1 MSSRPHS
8 RAVALVLSLV
18 PGWGHA
24 YWGKEGVGLAV
35 FTGFAIVLSGLL
47 NGLFI
52 YLGDG
57 RGTLVAVSASLLLAI
72 TAGAWF
78 DILRRTSPE
87 AVRTAAE
94 DRERS
99 LREGT
104 VAYLRGDLAGAS
116 ALFKGCVGADP
127 SDVEALFRL
136 GVVTSRAGDARAARV
151 WLRRALKCDLE
162 DKWRWEICREL
173 ERSKEEGARA
183 ARAAPARGGA
193 HQATKEAEPHSV

>member
-8 RAVALVLSLV
+8 RAVALLLSLV

-24 YWGKEGVGLAV
+24 YWGKEAVGLAV
-35 FTGFAIVLSGLL
+35 FTGFAIALSGLL

-57 RGTLVAVSASLLLAI
+57 RGALVWVSALLLLAV

-94 DRERS
+94 ERERS
-99 LREGT
+99 LRDGV
-104 VAYLRGDLAGAS
+104 VAYLRGDLPGAS
-116 ALFKGCVGADP
+116 ALFRGCVRTDP
-127 SDVEALFRL
+127 ADVEALFRL
-136 GVVTSRAGDARAARV
+136 GVVTSRAGDARAARL

-162 DKWRWEICREL
+162 DKWRWEIRREL
-173 ERSKEEGARA
+173 DRSKEEGTARLA
-183 ARAAPARGGA
+183 PVRGRAQ
-193 HQATKEAEPHSV
+193 QATKEAEPHSV